1 MTPMLVE
8 TPAPTPGPSID
19 AFLADAVAAYRAR
32 LALLDDD
39 GDRAGVE
46 DAIALLTDYR
56 LCEIDA
62 RGFEALLAQMERGR
76 SPVALLASRPERIA
90 AELTARWQAHR
101 DTAGAAAR
109 AGART

>member
-1 MTPMLVE
+1 MMDVLVE
-8 TPAPTPGPSID
+8 TAPPARGSSID
-19 AFLADAVAAYRAR
+19 AFLADAVAAYRAQ

-62 RGFEALLAQMERGR
+62 RSFEALLAHMSQGR
-76 SPVALLASRPERIA
+76 SPVALLASRPQRVA
-90 AELTARWQAHR
+90 AELAARWQAYR
-101 DTAGAAAR
+101 DTPGTAAR
-109 AGART
+109 AGM